1 MIIEERAYK
10 YLAKYFHS
18 KAKTIAQLVD
28 RDISSEEIAIEVAG
42 QKVILGI
49 LVFLAANYLKEFGP
63 P

>member
-18 KAKTIAQLVD
+18 KVETIAQLVD
-28 RDISSEEIAIEVAG
+28 RDFSSEQIAIEVAG

-49 LVFLAANYLKEFGP
+49 LTLLAANYLKKSGP